1 MAFDLIVVGAS
12 LGGLH
17 ALSRLLRAL
26 PSSFPVP
33 LVIVQHRGRE
43 ADNSLLTVL
52 AHAGNLPVS
61 EVEDKQPLTPG
72 HVYLAPADYHVMVE
86 RGSLALSTE
95 GPVLYARPSI
105 DVLFESA
112 ADAYAGRV
120 IGIILTGASADGAQG
135 LARIKH
141 RRGYT
146 IVQEPAEAECQV
158 MPQAAIAATA
168 VDQVLPLAEIAA
180 LLIRLC
186 PVIAKVGP

>member
-1 MAFDLIVVGAS
+1 MAFDLVVVGAS

-17 ALSRLLRAL
+17 ALSSLLGAI

-43 ADNSLLTVL
+43 VDRSLLTVL
-52 AHAGNLPVS
+52 AHASNLPVS

-72 HVYLAPADYHVMVE
+72 HVFLAPADYHVMVE

-135 LARIKH
+135 LARIKD

-168 VDQVLPLAEIAA
+168 VDHVLPLAEIAA
-180 LLIRLC
+180 LLVRLC